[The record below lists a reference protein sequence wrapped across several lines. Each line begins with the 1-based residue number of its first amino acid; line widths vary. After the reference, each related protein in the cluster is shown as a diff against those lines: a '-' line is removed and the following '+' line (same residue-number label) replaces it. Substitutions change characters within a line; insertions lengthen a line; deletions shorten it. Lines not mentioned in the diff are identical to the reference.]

1 MDSFG
6 WKIFGYIP
14 FITIITKKEKS
25 NKQRNKQKEKK
36 FKNKPILEL
45 T

>member
-14 FITIITKKEKS
+14 FITIITKKIIQS
-25 NKQRNKQKEKK
+25 NKQTNKKGKK

>member
-14 FITIITKKEKS
+14 FDHNNHKKKEKS
-25 NKQRNKQKEKK
+25 NKQTAGPKAHHFN
-36 FKNKPILEL
+36 FDND
-45 T
+45 